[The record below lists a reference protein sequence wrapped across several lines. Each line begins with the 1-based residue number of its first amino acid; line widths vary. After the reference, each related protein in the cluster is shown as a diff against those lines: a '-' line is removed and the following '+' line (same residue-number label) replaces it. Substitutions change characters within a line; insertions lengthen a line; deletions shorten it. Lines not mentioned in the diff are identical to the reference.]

1 MMLHNALDRAVKEK
15 LILSNPT
22 ENCIIPKIEKQEMK
36 ILHPDHI
43 SSYLNAAERRNALPM
58 FYLEL
63 VSGLRKGE
71 LVALLS
77 AFLQQKSIENR
88 SFRCFLELVG

>member
-1 MMLHNALDRAVKEK
+1 MGGGEYGRWQMSKRRKTIYTSWSIA
-15 LILSNPT
+15 
-22 ENCIIPKIEKQEMK
+22 PKIQKFEMQ
-36 ILHPDHI
+36 ILQPEHI
-43 SSYLNAAERRNALPM
+43 KEYLNAANARELLPM

-77 AFLQQKSIENR
+77 AFLQQKSTENR